1 MDTREVQQALWNLG
15 WPISV
20 DGDFGPQTFEAVSDF
35 QRGFAFWDLLVD
47 GHAGPQTWNALQHS
61 VADNGS
67 CGRYFRFSEFKSKGN
82 GWIKV
87 ERTLVRALDIYR
99 ERYGPTPVV
108 SGYRDPNYNRKVD
121 GAPNSQHLY
130 GNAADIPGVA
140 AVGAIRNLR
149 LFSGIGFRQRDGIV
163 VHVDVRHV
171 GPNTTCGTPDNPTV
185 WEYVR

>member
-1 MDTREVQQALWNLG
+1 MNTREVQQALRDLG
-15 WPISV
+15 WPIAV
-20 DGDFGPQTFEAVSDF
+20 DGDFGPQTFEAVKDF

-47 GHAGPQTWNALQHS
+47 GRAGPQTWNALGHS
-61 VADNGS
+61 LANQGA
-67 CGRYFRFSEFKSKGN
+67 CGRFFRFSEFKSKGN

-99 ERYGPTPVV
+99 ERYGATPIV
-108 SGYRDPNYNRKVD
+108 SGFRDPIHNRKVD

-140 AVGAIRNLR
+140 TVGAVRNLR
-149 LFSGIGFRQRDGIV
+149 LFSGIGFRKLDQLV

-171 GPNTTCGTPDNPTV
+171 GPNTTGGTPEHPTV
-185 WEYVR
+185 WQYGP